1 MNEPK
6 LKPAGPAVIVSL
18 CAIAAAAFIAIQ
30 LYWLI
35 FH

>member
-6 LKPAGPAVIVSL
+6 LKPIGPAVIVSL
-18 CAIAAAAFIAIQ
+18 CAIIATAFAAIQ